1 MNKASRYCAFAA
13 MVMALTA
20 VILAAMG
27 SHLISMNGMRAT
39 WDIAVNMHMFS
50 AAALVG
56 LAALLAVFESTLL
69 RLGVWAILLGT
80 IVFCGSIYVHVI
92 TGHTL
97 RAVTPSGGLLMMLG
111 WLLAALGFLR
121 RT

>member
-27 SHLISMNGMRAT
+27 SHLINMNGMRAT